1 MNKTTINLGGI
12 RSPYSSKRPN
22 PMKNGKTVAVG
33 GGIFLALVML
43 LVLGTSSFTR
53 VDSTEHCVLTRYGSV
68 INRKMSTGLNFTP
81 LSDPT
86 CFKMTQRNFP
96 ENSDGKEVIQATTAD
111 PVTVE
116 GDLAVTWSYN
126 PGSIYQVFLDK
137 RTPEAAETEVLNA
150 VREGYR
156 NALNAWT
163 VNRIFSAQRA
173 NLSEDV
179 RRQIQ
184 AKLGNRAII
193 HQVFVRDIRIPPAI
207 EQARI
212 AAAQQ
217 AQVLDKAQKQFV
229 IDSVEARGRVMRA
242 EADARAKELEAR
254 SYAANP
260 ALIQLESAKA
270 MSQGLSQACRG
281 VQTCVIGGSVMDT
294 WKSQNP

>member
-1 MNKTTINLGGI
+1 
-12 RSPYSSKRPN
+12 
-22 PMKNGKTVAVG
+22 MKAGLIG
-33 GGIFLALVML
+33 GGVLAALV
-43 LVLGTSSFTR
+43 LVLVLATGAFTR

-68 INRKMSTGLNFTP
+68 INRKMPTGLNFTP
-81 LSDPT
+81 LSEPT
-86 CFKMTQRNFP
+86 CFRMIQQNFP
-96 ENSDGKEVIQATTAD
+96 SGPEGKEVVTATTAD

-116 GDLAVTWSYN
+116 GDVAVTWSYN
-126 PGSIYQVFLDK
+126 PASVYQVFLDK

-173 NLSEDV
+173 QLAEDV
-179 RRQIQ
+179 RQQIQ
-184 AKLGNRAII
+184 GKLGNRAII

-212 AAAQQ
+212 EAARQ
-217 AQVLDKAQKQFV
+217 AQVLDRAQKQFT
-229 IDSVEARGRVMRA
+229 IDSVNARAQVLRA
-242 EADARAKELEAR
+242 EATARAKQLEAQA
-254 SYAANP
+254 YASNP

-270 MSQGLSQACRG
+270 LSQGMAQACRG

-294 WKSQNP
+294 WARGQ

>member
-1 MNKTTINLGGI
+1 MRNVKALL
-12 RSPYSSKRPN
+12 
-22 PMKNGKTVAVG
+22 VG
-33 GGIFLALVML
+33 GGALFAL
-43 LVLGTSSFTR
+43 LLLLTVVSGSFAR
-53 VDSTEHCVLTRYGSV
+53 VDSTEHCVLTRYGTV
-68 INRKMSTGLNFTP
+68 VKRKMPTGLNFTP
-81 LSDPT
+81 LSEPT
-86 CFKMTQRNFP
+86 CFGMTQRNFP
-96 ENSDGKEVIQATTAD
+96 DTEDGKEVIQATTAD

-116 GDLAVTWSYN
+116 GDVAVTWSYN
-126 PGSIYQVFLDK
+126 PGTIYQVFLDK

-163 VNRIFSAQRA
+163 VNRIFSAERA
-173 NLSEDV
+173 RLSDDV

-184 AKLGNRAII
+184 AKLGNRATV
-193 HQVFVRDIRIPPAI
+193 HQVFVRDIRIPPQI

-212 AAAQQ
+212 EAARQ
-217 AQVLDKAQKQFV
+217 AQVLDRALKQFT
-229 IDSVEARGRVMRA
+229 IDSVNARAQLMKA

-260 ALIQLESAKA
+260 ALLQLESAKA

-294 WKSQNP
+294 WQRPSP

>member
-1 MNKTTINLGGI
+1 MKAGI
-12 RSPYSSKRPN
+12 IGASLL
-22 PMKNGKTVAVG
+22 AVV
-33 GGIFLALVML
+33 IVL
-43 LVLGTSSFTR
+43 LVVMSGSFTR

-68 INRKMSTGLNFTP
+68 IKRKMPTGLNFTP
-81 LSDPT
+81 LSEPT
-86 CFKMTQRNFP
+86 CFRMTQQNFP
-96 ENSDGKEVIQATTAD
+96 NNAEGKEVITATTAD

-116 GDLAVTWSYN
+116 GDVAVTWSYS
-126 PGSIYQVFLDK
+126 PASIHQVFLDK

-173 NLSEDV
+173 NLAEDV

-212 AAAQQ
+212 EAARQ
-217 AQVLDKAQKQFV
+217 AQVLDRARQQFT
-229 IDSVEARGRVMRA
+229 IDSVNARAIVMQA
-242 EADARAKELEAR
+242 EASSHAKQLEAQA
-254 SYAANP
+254 YASNP
-260 ALIQLESAKA
+260 ALLQLEAAKA
-270 MSQGLSQACRG
+270 MSQGIAQACRG
-281 VQTCVIGGSVMDT
+281 VTTCVIGGSVMDT
-294 WKSQNP
+294 WQRTP

>member
-1 MNKTTINLGGI
+1 MTPASSRTPGTSSSTRPLRLVFLGG
-12 RSPYSSKRPN
+12 
-22 PMKNGKTVAVG
+22 AG
-33 GGIFLALVML
+33 GLTLILLMILLA
-43 LVLGTSSFTR
+43 TSFTR

-68 INRKMSTGLNFTP
+68 LKRKMPTGLNFTP
-81 LSDPT
+81 LSEPT
-86 CFKMTQRNFP
+86 CFKMTQKNFP
-96 ENSDGKEVIQATTAD
+96 DNEEGKEVIQATTAD

-116 GDLAVTWSYN
+116 GDVAVTWSYN
-126 PGSIYQVFLDK
+126 PGTIYQVFLDK

-184 AKLGNRAII
+184 SKLGNRATI

-294 WKSQNP
+294 WQRPGQ

>member
-1 MNKTTINLGGI
+1 MAL
-12 RSPYSSKRPN
+12 RSTPERTRSYK
-22 PMKNGKTVAVG
+22 GLFVG
-33 GGIFLALVML
+33 GGVLFALLLFML
-43 LVLGTSSFTR
+43 LVSGSFSR
-53 VDSTEHCVLTRYGSV
+53 VDSTEHCVLTRYGTV
-68 INRKMSTGLNFTP
+68 IKRKMPTGLNFTP

-86 CFKMTQRNFP
+86 CFRMTQRNFP
-96 ENSDGKEVIQATTAD
+96 EGEGGKEVIQATTAD

-116 GDLAVTWSYN
+116 GDVAITWSYN

-163 VNRIFSAQRA
+163 VNRIFSAERA
-173 NLSEDV
+173 RLSDDV

-184 AKLGNRAII
+184 AKLGNRATI
-193 HQVFVRDIRIPPAI
+193 HQVFVREIRIPPQI

-212 AAAQQ
+212 EAARQ
-217 AQVLDKAQKQFV
+217 AQVLDRAQKQFT
-229 IDSVEARGRVMRA
+229 IDSVNARAQLLKA

-260 ALIQLESAKA
+260 ALLQLEAAKA
-270 MSQGLSQACRG
+270 MSNGLAQACRG

-294 WKSQNP
+294 WQRPVP

>member
-1 MNKTTINLGGI
+1 MI
-12 RSPYSSKRPN
+12 RA
-22 PMKNGKTVAVG
+22 GAL
-33 GGIFLALVML
+33 GIFALLALVVGVG
-43 LVLGTSSFTR
+43 LVTTAFTR

-68 INRKMSTGLNFTP
+68 IKRKMSTGLNFTP
-81 LSDPT
+81 LAEPT
-86 CFKMTQRNFP
+86 CFKMTQKNFP
-96 ENSDGKEVIQATTAD
+96 DNADGKEVIQATTAD

-116 GDLAVTWSYN
+116 GDVAVTWSYN
-126 PGSIYQVFLDK
+126 PASIYQVFLDK

-184 AKLGNRAII
+184 AKLGNRATI

-217 AQVLDKAQKQFV
+217 AQILDKAQKQFV

-270 MSQGLSQACRG
+270 MSQGLAQACRG

-294 WKSQNP
+294 WQRPNP

>member
-1 MNKTTINLGGI
+1 MSTTGI
-12 RSPYSSKRPN
+12 PRTSAPSPLHRPN
-22 PMKNGKTVAVG
+22 AVKRGIIG
-33 GGIFLALVML
+33 GAALVSL
-43 LVLGTSSFTR
+43 LIVGVMMSTAFTR

-68 INRKMSTGLNFTP
+68 LKRKMPTGLNFTP
-81 LSDPT
+81 LSEPT
-86 CFKMTQRNFP
+86 CFNMTQHNFP
-96 ENSDGKEVIQATTAD
+96 DNPEGKEVIQATTAD

-116 GDLAVTWSYN
+116 GDVAVTWSYN

-150 VREGYR
+150 LREGYR

-173 NLSEDV
+173 QLSEDV

-184 AKLGNRAII
+184 TKLGNRATI

-217 AQVLDKAQKQFV
+217 AQVLDKAQKQFT

-242 EADARAKELEAR
+242 EADARAEELEAR

-294 WKSQNP
+294 WKSARP

>member
-1 MNKTTINLGGI
+1 MTITGTPRPGAPAPNRTPGGFNKVKAGVAGGAAFVTL
-12 RSPYSSKRPN
+12 
-22 PMKNGKTVAVG
+22 MV
-33 GGIFLALVML
+33 L
-43 LVLGTSSFTR
+43 LVLMSTSFTR

-68 INRKMSTGLNFTP
+68 LNRKMSTGLNFTP
-81 LSDPT
+81 LSEPT
-86 CFKMTQRNFP
+86 CFGMTQRNFP
-96 ENSDGKEVIQATTAD
+96 DNAEGKEVIQATTAD

-116 GDLAVTWSYN
+116 GDVAVTWSYN
-126 PGSIYQVFLDK
+126 HASIYQVFLDK

-150 VREGYR
+150 LREGYR

-163 VNRIFSAQRA
+163 VNRIFSAERA
-173 NLSEDV
+173 QLSEDV
-179 RRQIQ
+179 RRNIQ
-184 AKLGNRAII
+184 AKLGNRATI

-294 WKSQNP
+294 WQRPNP

>member
-1 MNKTTINLGGI
+1 MANNNLKAGLI
-12 RSPYSSKRPN
+12 
-22 PMKNGKTVAVG
+22 G
-33 GGIFLALVML
+33 GGVIVSLLLVMV
-43 LVLGTSSFTR
+43 LVSGGFTR
-53 VDSTEHCVLTRYGSV
+53 VDSTEHCVLTRYGTV
-68 INRKMSTGLNFTP
+68 IKRKMSTGLNFTP
-81 LSDPT
+81 LADPT
-86 CFKMTQRNFP
+86 CFRMTQRNFP
-96 ENSDGKEVIQATTAD
+96 DNADGKEVIQATTAD

-116 GDLAVTWSYN
+116 GDVAVTWSYN

-163 VNRIFSAQRA
+163 VNRIFSAERA
-173 NLSEDV
+173 RLSDDV

-184 AKLGNRAII
+184 AKLGDRATI
-193 HQVFVRDIRIPPAI
+193 HQVFIRDIRIPPQI

-212 AAAQQ
+212 EAARQ
-217 AQVLDKAQKQFV
+217 AQILDRAQKQFA
-229 IDSVEARGRVMRA
+229 IDSVNARAVVMKA

-260 ALIQLESAKA
+260 ALLQLESAKA

-294 WKSQNP
+294 WQRPGQ

>member
-1 MNKTTINLGGI
+1 MRNVKALL
-12 RSPYSSKRPN
+12 
-22 PMKNGKTVAVG
+22 VG
-33 GGIFLALVML
+33 GGALFAL
-43 LVLGTSSFTR
+43 LLLLTLVSGSFAR
-53 VDSTEHCVLTRYGSV
+53 VDSTEHCVLTRYGTV
-68 INRKMSTGLNFTP
+68 VKRKMPTGLNFTP
-81 LSDPT
+81 LSEPT
-86 CFKMTQRNFP
+86 CFGMTQRNFP
-96 ENSDGKEVIQATTAD
+96 DNEEGKEVIQATTAD

-116 GDLAVTWSYN
+116 GDVAVTWSYN
-126 PGSIYQVFLDK
+126 PSTIYQVFLDK

-163 VNRIFSAQRA
+163 VNRIFSAERA
-173 NLSEDV
+173 RLSDDV

-184 AKLGNRAII
+184 AKLGNRATV
-193 HQVFVRDIRIPPAI
+193 HQVFVRDIRIPPQI

-212 AAAQQ
+212 EAARQ
-217 AQVLDKAQKQFV
+217 AQVLDRALKQFT
-229 IDSVEARGRVMRA
+229 IDSVNARAQLLKA

-260 ALIQLESAKA
+260 ALLQLESAKA

-294 WKSQNP
+294 WQRPSP

>member
-1 MNKTTINLGGI
+1 MSITSTPRTGAPTPM
-12 RSPYSSKRPN
+12 RSPNAIKR
-22 PMKNGKTVAVG
+22 GIIG
-33 GGIFLALVML
+33 GAALVSL
-43 LVLGTSSFTR
+43 LIVGVMMSTAFTR

-68 INRKMSTGLNFTP
+68 LKRKMPTGLNFTP
-81 LSDPT
+81 LSEPT
-86 CFKMTQRNFP
+86 CFNMTQHNFP
-96 ENSDGKEVIQATTAD
+96 DNPEGKEVIQATTAD

-116 GDLAVTWSYN
+116 GDVAVTWSYN

-150 VREGYR
+150 LREGYR

-173 NLSEDV
+173 QLSEDV

-184 AKLGNRAII
+184 TKLGNRATI

-217 AQVLDKAQKQFV
+217 AQVLDKAQKQFT

-294 WKSQNP
+294 WKSARP

>member
-1 MNKTTINLGGI
+1 VSITSSPRTSPSSGRGSGPFSPARAGILGG
-12 RSPYSSKRPN
+12 
-22 PMKNGKTVAVG
+22 VA
-33 GGIFLALVML
+33 ILALV
-43 LVLGTSSFTR
+43 VGLGIVSTSFTR

-68 INRKMSTGLNFTP
+68 IKRKMGTGLNFTP
-81 LSDPT
+81 LAEPT
-86 CFKMTQRNFP
+86 CFKMTQKNFP
-96 ENSDGKEVIQATTAD
+96 DNADGKEVIQATTAD

-116 GDLAVTWSYN
+116 GDVAVTWSYN
-126 PGSIYQVFLDK
+126 PATIYQVFLDK

-179 RRQIQ
+179 RKQIQ
-184 AKLGNRAII
+184 AKLGDRATV

-217 AQVLDKAQKQFV
+217 AQILDKAQKQFV

-294 WKSQNP
+294 WQRPSQ